1 MKTKKSGSFIV
12 DLLKAI
18 GCFYLTAIVYGVI
31 GSIIY
36 SIFFPD
42 TEVIPGNW
50 SAVILL
56 IAFGAG
62 IFSGIS
68 CWKKRRSKSG
78 TDSIADSESRAFGN
92 QAGNDLSTKIPSSK
106 KKQAEMAED
115 ILSNIGTCISLA
127 NKTNN
132 ISLFVDW
139 YEEALDGFSTLMKFD
154 KVNFKSP
161 PSVDYY
167 ELKDE
172 FQWHLCDAIVRS
184 KEATISEIK
193 NKYKNSKEFQRRAAI
208 LFESLI
214 DEVKDRFS
222 QDTAELAASAIADV
236 KRAAGMEAS
245 TSPLSQ
251 GRSPDLFAQYGGPDA
266 ELLSVD
272 LMDGSQFEE
281 WCADLLK
288 DLGYSDVSRTGK
300 AGDQGVDLLATKDGV
315 RYAIQCKCY
324 SSDLGNTPVQEI
336 NTGKV
341 IYRCQIGVVMTNRH
355 FTPGGKA
362 AAEATGV
369 LLWDRDWLYNA
380 ISTCTPA
387 PKTLDASAGS
397 NTAR

>member
-1 MKTKKSGSFIV
+1 MKILKKIGIFFGAFLLYHIVFSSFFPVDESNTLQAPDWYVPLGMGLAIVVAILFPVRKKQKKSS
-12 DLLKAI
+12 K
-18 GCFYLTAIVYGVI
+18 
-31 GSIIY
+31 GSIF
-36 SIFFPD
+36 SENPD
-42 TEVIPGNW
+42 KE
-50 SAVILL
+50 AKLL
-56 IAFGAG
+56 
-62 IFSGIS
+62 
-68 CWKKRRSKSG
+68 
-78 TDSIADSESRAFGN
+78 
-92 QAGNDLSTKIPSSK
+92 PSSK

-115 ILSNIGTCISLA
+115 ILSNIETCISLA
-127 NKTNN
+127 NKEDNV
-132 ISLFVDW
+132 SHFVDW
-139 YEEALDGFSTLMKFD
+139 YEEALEGFSTLMKLD

-161 PSVDYY
+161 PSLDYY
-167 ELKDE
+167 RLKDE

-184 KEATISEIK
+184 KEATLSDIK
-193 NKYKNSKEFQRRAAI
+193 DKYKNSKEFQRRAATR
-208 LFESLI
+208 FEDRI
-214 DEVKDRFS
+214 DEVKNRFT

-236 KRAAGMEAS
+236 KRAAGMEVS
-245 TSPLSQ
+245 TSSLSQ
-251 GRSPDLFAQYGGPDA
+251 GRSPDLFAQYGGPDT

-341 IYRCQIGVVMTNRH
+341 IYRCQIGVVMTNRR